1 MNSLSSSSL
10 NSDTPAAGAVLLI
23 ENDRYVSAAIKEIL
37 SDTGLRVL
45 LAYDGVEGE
54 ELYRTYQNDIEM
66 IILDWRLPRQDGRDT
81 LRKIR
86 QLNPNIPVMIS
97 SGYAA
102 DEVLS
107 QLDDQ
112 RPVTFLGKPFSIDKF
127 LDQVQKLLA

>member
-10 NSDTPAAGAVLLI
+10 NSDTPATGAVLLI

-54 ELYRTYQNDIEM
+54 ELYRAYQNDIEM

-86 QLNPNIPVMIS
+86 QLNPNVPIMIS
-97 SGYAA
+97 SGHAA
-102 DEVLS
+102 DEVLA